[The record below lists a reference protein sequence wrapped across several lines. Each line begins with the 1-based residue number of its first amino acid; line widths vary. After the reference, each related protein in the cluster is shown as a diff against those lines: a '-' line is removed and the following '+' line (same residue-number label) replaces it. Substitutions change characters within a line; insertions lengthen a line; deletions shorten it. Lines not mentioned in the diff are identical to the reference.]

1 MQRFSKPSRAPVHV
15 QLEREKKST
24 TGGTESNKSRVEQ
37 SSATLKSFEE
47 HSVMSH
53 GGAGGARRKPSL
65 VEQEPVQSVLSMAE
79 REREEGEELDLEAQ
93 TRSRA
98 EDIARQ
104 I

>member
-24 TGGTESNKSRVEQ
+24 TGGAESNKSRVEQ

-47 HSVMSH
+47 QSVMSH
-53 GGAGGARRKPSL
+53 GGAGGARRKPSF
-65 VEQEPVQSVLSMAE
+65 VEQEPVQSVLSLAE
-79 REREEGEELDLEAQ
+79 QEREELDLEAQ

>member
-1 MQRFSKPSRAPVHV
+1 MQRFSKNSPALVHV

-24 TGGTESNKSRVEQ
+24 TWGAESNRSRVEQ

-47 HSVMSH
+47 QSVMSH
-53 GGAGGARRKPSL
+53 GGAGGAGRKPSF
-65 VEQEPVQSVLSMAE
+65 VEQEPVQSVLSPVG
-79 REREEGEELDLEAQ
+79 REREGEEELDLEAQ
-93 TRSRA
+93 TGSRA